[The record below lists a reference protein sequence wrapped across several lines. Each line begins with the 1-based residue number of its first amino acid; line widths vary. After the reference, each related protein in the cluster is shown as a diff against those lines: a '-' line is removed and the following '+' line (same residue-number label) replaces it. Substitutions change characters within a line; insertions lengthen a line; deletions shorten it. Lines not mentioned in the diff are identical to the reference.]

1 MVRLLLAASGQVSH
15 PVTESPQEETT
26 IENTNLKKTELSFQ
40 ATSLDGSKY
49 DLHSSV
55 KKLTRYLHCIVNLQ
69 NFTEYSSLCQNNRTI
84 KGQCQHQAWER
95 RKEEIKGMT
104 LTISFPQD
112 FKPRHFSLLLKFD

>member
-15 PVTESPQEETT
+15 LVTESPQGETT
-26 IENTNLKKTELSFQ
+26 IENTNLRKTELSFQ

-55 KKLTRYLHCIVNLQ
+55 KKFTRYISSLLINV
-69 NFTEYSSLCQNNRTI
+69 TEYSGPCQNNPTI

-95 RKEEIKGMT
+95 RKVEIKGMT

>member
-1 MVRLLLAASGQVSH
+1 MRLLLAASGQVANSSRI
-15 PVTESPQEETT
+15 PPSQLKTQ
-26 IENTNLKKTELSFQ
+26 IKKKKTELSFQ
-40 ATSLDGSKY
+40 ATSLDGNKY

-55 KKLTRYLHCIVNLQ
+55 KKLTRYILCIVNLQ

-95 RKEEIKGMT
+95 RKAEIKGMT
-104 LTISFPQD
+104 WTISFPQD